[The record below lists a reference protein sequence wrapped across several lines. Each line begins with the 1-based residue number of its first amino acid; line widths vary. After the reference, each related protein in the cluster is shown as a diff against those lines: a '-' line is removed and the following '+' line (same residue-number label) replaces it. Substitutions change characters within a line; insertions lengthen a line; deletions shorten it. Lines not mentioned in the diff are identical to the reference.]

1 MIDELRLV
9 LRDIDSLGA
18 GGALKIALS
27 ARRRA
32 HIRERTHP
40 TAAGPPMFEHRE
52 GHPAPPGA
60 GTASRL
66 PRGHGSLALSI
77 TGRDR
82 FRPIARA
89 RHRNARLH
97 ARQRP
102 DRRCLSIVRVTRHH
116 PVLTAVN
123 TPPTH
128 LRYAMLN
135 IKVGRAAVRTHVF
148 RFVPSSRVQQCRGSR
163 LVADQAGTGS
173 KLSRWRAQV
182 DLTTLPLAVRVVLAA
197 RGLHPGVART
207 HIAATHTRRRRKR
220 TPSAM
225 IDRARLPWPCGT

>member
-116 PVLTAVN
+116 PVLGLPLVC
-123 TPPTH
+123 
-128 LRYAMLN
+128 
-135 IKVGRAAVRTHVF
+135 RAATIVSLYRSHRRDRF
-148 RFVPSSRVQQCRGSR
+148 RDDASYSQLRVLTNCCINKRR
-163 LVADQAGTGS
+163 QA
-173 KLSRWRAQV
+173 
-182 DLTTLPLAVRVVLAA
+182 
-197 RGLHPGVART
+197 
-207 HIAATHTRRRRKR
+207 IFRKK
-220 TPSAM
+220 
-225 IDRARLPWPCGT
+225 